1 MEAIL
6 VVLACLVGSAFFSSS
21 ETALLRLRLSDLEA
35 GPDGHVEPIAPAARA
50 LLESTSRLLVTILFG
65 NNVVNI
71 LGAAVASA
79 IGIAALGP
87 ELGVAAATVFMT
99 ITVLVFCEVLPKAL
113 AAAHPLGV
121 SRIVA
126 LPLYLLHQ
134 MMWPVHLAFARV
146 IDPMVVR
153 ITGRVEG
160 DDRFGAE
167 EVLRLAREMP
177 GEPGAAPTA
186 IIAATARAAEMTVE
200 EIMVERTEIVA
211 LPLTL
216 SASELLDQML
226 AERFTRVPVY
236 DESIDRF
243 VGILHLKDLVRV
255 VHTGEGDVRGI
266 LRTVLRVPE
275 RKQILSLLAEMQ
287 RNFTHLA
294 IVKDEHGVTRGLV
307 TAEDILEELVGE
319 IRDEHDREELHSIVE
334 RHGAYEALGRVKV
347 TDFCRE
353 TGWEIPAERG
363 DTLSGT
369 VFNTL
374 GRSPRRGDR
383 VCLDGFEVEVLEAS
397 GTRIARVR
405 VRRRAEPPPA
415 TD

>member
-21 ETALLRLRLSDLEA
+21 ETALLRLRPSDLEP
-35 GPDGHVEPIAPAARA
+35 GPDGEVEPIAPAAKS
-50 LLESTSRLLVTILFG
+50 LLQSTSRLLVTILFG

-87 ELGVAAATVFMT
+87 ERGVVAATVFMT

-126 LPLYLLHQ
+126 LPLFILHKL
-134 MMWPVHLAFARV
+134 MWPVHQAFARV

-153 ITGRVEG
+153 ITGRNEG
-160 DDRFGAE
+160 DAQLGAE
-167 EVLRLAREMP
+167 EVLRMAREIP
-177 GEPGAAPTA
+177 GEPGTAPTA

-200 EIMVERTEIVA
+200 QIMVERTEIIA

-216 SASELLDQML
+216 SAGELLEQML

-236 DESIDRF
+236 EESIDRLF
-243 VGILHLKDLVRV
+243 GILHLKDLVRLV
-255 VHTGEGDVRGI
+255 QSGEGDVRSI
-266 LRTVLRVPE
+266 LRPVLRVPE
-275 RKQILSLLAEMQ
+275 RKPILSLLAEMQ

-294 IVKDEHGVTRGLV
+294 IVKDEHAVTRGLV

-319 IRDEHDREELHSIVE
+319 IRDEHDREELQSIIQN
-334 RHGAYEALGRVKV
+334 ADFYEAIGRVKV
-347 TDFCRE
+347 MDFCRE
-353 TGWEIPAERG
+353 TGWEFPANRG

-374 GRSPRRGDR
+374 GRPARRGDR
-383 VCLDGFEVEVLEAS
+383 VALDGFDVEVLEVS

-405 VRRRAEPPPA
+405 VRRVEADE
-415 TD
+415 DDD